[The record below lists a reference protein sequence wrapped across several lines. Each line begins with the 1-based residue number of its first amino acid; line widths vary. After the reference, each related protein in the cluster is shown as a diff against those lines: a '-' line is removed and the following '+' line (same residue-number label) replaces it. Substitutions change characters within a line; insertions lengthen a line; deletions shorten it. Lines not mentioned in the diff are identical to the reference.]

1 MERVRFCKHCR
12 HLLKEGFLYCPYCG
26 QEWKDDSTMEEIV
39 DKGFEPLEHR
49 EINSTL
55 NTLEQLSNKLDI
67 IDSELELFLSHSV

>member
-1 MERVRFCKHCR
+1 
-12 HLLKEGFLYCPYCG
+12 
-26 QEWKDDSTMEEIV
+26 MEEIV